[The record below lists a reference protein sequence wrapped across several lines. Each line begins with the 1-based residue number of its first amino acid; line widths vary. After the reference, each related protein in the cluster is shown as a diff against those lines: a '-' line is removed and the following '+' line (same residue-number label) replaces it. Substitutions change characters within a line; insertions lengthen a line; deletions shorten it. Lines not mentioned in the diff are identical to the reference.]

1 MTKYDEGFCEYPKH
15 VTETFVKV
23 GELMKKLGCTEAE
36 AFQILAEDERIDK
49 MTVAEAT
56 ADLTKEQKQAVKNAT
71 ITHTR
76 ERKPAKR
83 ERKIDEIKK
92 RFING
97 IRIYLEGCGA
107 KVEPLT
113 NETDLHFIFE
123 NAHYSIKLTKHRPP
137 KKQAGFATLM
147 C

>member
-1 MTKYDEGFCEYPKH
+1 MKEA
-15 VTETFVKV
+15 VKN
-23 GELMKKLGCTEAE
+23 LMEKLGCTYEEALE
-36 AFQILAEDERIDK
+36 IIVEDEEIDK

-56 ADLTKEQKQAVKNAT
+56 ADLSKEQKQAIKSAT

-83 ERKIDEIKK
+83 ERKIDTTKK

-97 IRIYLEGCGA
+97 IRVYLEGCGA
-107 KVEPLT
+107 QVEPLK
-113 NETDLHFIFE
+113 NETDLHFTFE

-137 KKQAGFATLM
+137 KK
-147 C
+147 

>member
-1 MTKYDEGFCEYPKH
+1 MKTYDIEN
-15 VTETFVKV
+15 
-23 GELMKKLGCTEAE
+23 LMYKLGCSYEEALE
-36 AFQILAEDERIDK
+36 LVAEDEKIDK

-56 ADLTKEQKQAVKNAT
+56 SDLTKEQKQAVKNAT

-83 ERKIDEIKK
+83 KRKIDEIKK
-92 RFING
+92 RFVNG

-147 C
+147 R

>member
-1 MTKYDEGFCEYPKH
+1 MNKPK
-15 VTETFVKV
+15 VTIHTEPPKLLATAK
-23 GELMKKLGCTEAE
+23 EITNLMNKLGCTRWEAIDIIR
-36 AFQILAEDERIDK
+36 ADRQIDR
-49 MTVAEAT
+49 MTVAEVT

-107 KVEPLT
+107 KIEPLT
-113 NETDLHFIFE
+113 NETDLHFTFE

>member
-15 VTETFVKV
+15 VTETFVRV
-23 GELMKKLGCTEAE
+23 GELMKKLDCTEAE
-36 AFQILAEDERIDK
+36 ALELLAEDEKIDK
-49 MTVAEAT
+49 MTVAEAQS
-56 ADLTKEQKQAVKNAT
+56 DLSKEQKQAIKKAT
-71 ITHTR
+71 ITGSKKRTTV
-76 ERKPAKR
+76 KR

-123 NAHYSIKLTKHRPP
+123 NTHYSIKLTKHRPP
-137 KKQAGFATLM
+137 KK
-147 C
+147 

>member
-1 MTKYDEGFCEYPKH
+1 MKHDEGFCEYPAC
-15 VTETFVKV
+15 VTNNFVKA
-23 GELMKKLGCTEAE
+23 GELTKKLGCTLEEALE
-36 AFQILAEDERIDK
+36 LIAEDEKIDK

-56 ADLTKEQKQAVKNAT
+56 ADLTKEQKQAVKAAT

-83 ERKIDEIKK
+83 ERKIDSIKQ
-92 RFING
+92 RFIRG
-97 IRIYLEGCGA
+97 IKVYLEGCGA

-137 KKQAGFATLM
+137 KKQAGFATLTR
-147 C
+147 

>member
-1 MTKYDEGFCEYPKH
+1 MKGGGTMDKPK
-15 VTETFVKV
+15 VTIHTEPPKLLATAK
-23 GELMKKLGCTEAE
+23 EITNLMNKLGCTRWEAIDIIR
-36 AFQILAEDERIDK
+36 ADRQIDR

-71 ITHTR
+71 IAHTR
-76 ERKPAKR
+76 ERKPVKR
-83 ERKIDEIKK
+83 EHKIDEIKK

-113 NETDLHFIFE
+113 NETDLHFTFE

-137 KKQAGFATLM
+137 KK
-147 C
+147 